1 MLVESLVGE
10 VVGAF
15 VLLARNVL
23 DLDVRKRGQQ
33 LFRASVER
41 LKPLLLDPI
50 ASVHLLDDQLGVE
63 AHLERVGLPRLD
75 CFETVDE
82 GVVLGLVV
90 GHHPQPAVHGL
101 QLHALLV
108 LDDDA
113 RGGGTWIAARGAVC
127 PEAQELRQLAARM
140 RPQFSHCTSASPL
153 RRICMPDEVTV
164 TWHAAHWVPFTRAIG
179 GRTRIR
185 LKSAWSR
192 GGTWAQIASFS
203 VMTSA
208 SSVFHS
214 ASWVRRPGSS
224 SVDVRLASSSS
235 LLAERTDSSAA
246 SASSMIRSW
255 ASSSSTKRAFMCAT
269 SSDIC
274 MSSVGLRMRPLM
286 SSFCRERRRER
297 WSSRTLSD
305 SRRRLATSSC
315 LARAEASVSSRST
328 MAGSDSSLASVAA
341 SDSRSARSRSTSA

>member
-1 MLVESLVGE
+1 MLVESLVRE

-15 VLLARNVL
+15 VLFARNVL

-75 CFETVDE
+75 CFESVDE

-113 RGGGTWIAARGAVC
+113 RGG
-127 PEAQELRQLAARM
+127 
-140 RPQFSHCTSASPL
+140 
-153 RRICMPDEVTV
+153 
-164 TWHAAHWVPFTRAIG
+164 
-179 GRTRIR
+179 
-185 LKSAWSR
+185 
-192 GGTWAQIASFS
+192 TWAQIASFS

-208 SSVFHS
+208 SSIFHS

-224 SVDVRLASSSS
+224 SVDVRVASSSS
-235 LLAERTDSSAA
+235 LVAERTDSSAA
-246 SASSMIRSW
+246 SASSMMRSW

-269 SSDIC
+269 SSDI
-274 MSSVGLRMRPLM
+274 
-286 SSFCRERRRER
+286 
-297 WSSRTLSD
+297 
-305 SRRRLATSSC
+305 
-315 LARAEASVSSRST
+315 
-328 MAGSDSSLASVAA
+328 
-341 SDSRSARSRSTSA
+341 